1 VEEVIG
7 EKEGGAEEEEEEE
20 EEEAVNVEECRCN
33 KKDLSKN
40 IE

>member
-7 EKEGGAEEEEEEE
+7 EKEGGAEEEEEE